1 MTEKRAGAGKK
12 AKAKSAG
19 RRILPRVAAPADDL
33 RRHRLRV
40 I

>member
-1 MTEKRAGAGKK
+1 MTEKRAGAGKQ
-12 AKAKSAG
+12 AKSAG